1 MTPSFFSSG
10 AVRLHQHPPPR
21 PERWASFHRIEAKP
35 SGDKMAY
42 TAFSS
47 IAPGGSGHSQR
58 QRAAAVALPGDDGDD
73 RHRQT
78 AHLKE
83 IPGDGLALTVFLS
96 LQTGIGSGGVDK
108 GKNRAAEAS
117 PPAS

>member
-10 AVRLHQHPPPR
+10 AVSFISSAAS

-47 IAPGGSGHSQR
+47 ISTRSATANASAPPLLPSPVTTAMTGTVRRLISKR
-58 QRAAAVALPGDDGDD
+58 FRAM
-73 RHRQT
+73 
-78 AHLKE
+78 
-83 IPGDGLALTVFLS
+83 
-96 LQTGIGSGGVDK
+96 
-108 GKNRAAEAS
+108 AS
-117 PPAS
+117 P